1 MKDGTFWS
9 VFMFF
14 KWPFVCLQILAMTTI
29 TTAMINNKFNVTIPR
44 WKSSQAPSGLPKK
57 MKSVQLV
64 DCDGNWVGCQFRY
77 VFVQWYVST
86 QKHTMSSALHRIH
99 LHLFLSPKSVAPCP
113 VHGYEGQS
121 DDSWQLFEFKCSCLT
136 GCCCWKDVFR
146 RWTGQVDIGLE
157 EEVQVALCALTSPY
171 PEANLGIHP
180 CSEVGLAFT
189 SLQYI
194 ISL

>member
-14 KWPFVCLQILAMTTI
+14 KWPFVCLQIFAMTTI

-44 WKSSQAPSGLPKK
+44 WKWSQAPSGLPKK

-64 DCDGNWVGCQFRY
+64 DCDGNWVDCQFRY
-77 VFVQWYVST
+77 GFVQWYVST

-99 LHLFLSPKSVAPCP
+99 LHLFLSPMSVAPCP
-113 VHGYEGQS
+113 VHGYEGQPG
-121 DDSWQLFEFKCSCLT
+121 DSWQLFELKCSCLT

-146 RWTGQVDIGLE
+146 RSTVSWYWPGGGGTSCPMRTNFSLSWGQPWN
-157 EEVQVALCALTSPY
+157 SPM
-171 PEANLGIHP
+171 LRG
-180 CSEVGLAFT
+180 CLAFT